1 MVTPPLQ
8 GKVVAVCCNPE
19 PVLKAVVKKQPGKTI
34 FKTGVMTRILQ
45 SGWVRAG
52 DLVEVLTP
60 VEIVNEG

>member
-1 MVTPPLQ
+1 LYASASHFERIEKTRWSLL
-8 GKVVAVCCNPE
+8 
-19 PVLKAVVKKQPGKTI
+19 LKAVVKKQPGKTI